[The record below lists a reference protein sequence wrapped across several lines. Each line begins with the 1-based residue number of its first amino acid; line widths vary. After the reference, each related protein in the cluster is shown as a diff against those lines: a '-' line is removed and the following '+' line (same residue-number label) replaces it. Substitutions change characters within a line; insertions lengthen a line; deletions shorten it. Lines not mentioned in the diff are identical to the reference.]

1 MAYVKSIVIETV
13 RRTGYAILNA
23 ENPHLV
29 SLAETARGTLC
40 WFALDPNNDVLGAHT
55 EAGGT
60 GVTFRDR
67 QIVIK
72 RGAQDLVI
80 SDVDSIPA
88 SFSGRAMFNVANAM
102 VAALCAHLSGVSL
115 EDIRTGLKTFET
127 GFYLSPG
134 RLNVEQVGD
143 FHVLLDYAH
152 NTAAYRNMAAFVRLL
167 RVDRRVGVVAAPG
180 DRRDVD
186 ITAMGEIAG
195 TAFDRLIIKED
206 DDRRGRADGESAAL
220 MKYGAIK
227 AGMPEGKIEIVI
239 DEVEAVEHGLS
250 QAIKGDVVV
259 ITADNIKRTY
269 EQIIRFRDQRAN
281 MARV

>member
-1 MAYVKSIVIETV
+1 V

-23 ENPHLV
+23 EDPHLV
-29 SLAETARGTLC
+29 PLAEKARGTLC
-40 WFALDPNNDVLGAHT
+40 WFALDPDNEILVKHA

-60 GVTFRDR
+60 AVTLRDR
-67 QIVIK
+67 QIVIR
-72 RGAQDLVI
+72 RGAHEVVI
-80 SDVDSIPA
+80 SHVDSIPA
-88 SFSGRAMFNVANAM
+88 TFNGRAMFNVANAM
-102 VAALCAHLSGVSL
+102 VAALCAHLSGTSV

-152 NTAAYRNMAAFVRLL
+152 NTAAYRNVAAFVKLL

-186 ITAMGEIAG
+186 ILAMGEIAG
-195 TAFDRLIIKED
+195 AAFDRLIIKED
-206 DDRRGRADGESAAL
+206 DDRRGREVGQSAAL
-220 MKYGAIK
+220 MKRGAMQ
-227 AGMPEGKIEIVI
+227 AGMPEEKIEIVP
-239 DEVEAVEHGLS
+239 DEIEAVEHGLG

-269 EQIIRFRDQRAN
+269 GQIIRFRDQRTNRAG
-281 MARV
+281 V